1 MEETHN
7 TNGEVSA
14 ESLPS
19 TSEGRRQRINPPHVG
34 NGPSAARHDVS
45 SSKHNYWRS
54 RGVWGRSPESPES
67 LNKIADPSRTVIDT
81 KAPFES
87 VKDAVNMFG
96 GNVDWKAYGALIK
109 ERSRNNEQELE
120 KVEQEIPL
128 YQKHL
133 EAAEDA
139 KDRVLQELEITKS
152 QVEEIKLQLEKA
164 LTEETRALQDS
175 ELAQLRVKEIE
186 HGVGDENSEAGKAQ
200 VTVVQT
206 RRLEA
211 DNELKSVKVELDV
224 LRKECE
230 KLMRERDAAAKKAE
244 EAAVASE
251 DVEKRVDELTIE
263 LAIAKETLESAHSS
277 HLNAEEQGLDAAVER
292 EQGNQ
297 CLQQKLKQ
305 SEEELHSFEEKLA
318 AVNDVELKL
327 DTASSFLNSLKG
339 KLVAYVETEIGRD
352 EKHAFVQPDALSAA
366 KKELEEARSSM
377 EKAKD
382 EVNCLRIA
390 AFSLKSQ
397 LEAETSILSSLREK
411 EKMSSLAISSLE
423 AELEKNQ
430 SEQEEVQG
438 KEKKSIGEL
447 REFSHELQEKTE
459 ETDDAKSKAHFA
471 RRELTEA
478 MEEAEM
484 AKASASTMELRLQ
497 AVLKEIEASVASERL
512 ALEAVKAIQGS
523 EETTESSQ
531 DVVSISS
538 EEYYALSK
546 KASEAERLSNERV
559 IAAIDQIKDAKRSE
573 KLVREKLE
581 AAFMGRK
588 ERKEGL
594 RDATEKAA
602 KAKEGKLKMEQELR
616 DWRAENEQRRKAR
629 EAFSASSS
637 NGQFKTTRFF
647 WKSFDNGREINGSN
661 PAKVTLRVNSAPD
674 SNRRY
679 SAGEGDGP
687 VSELRPRR
695 KRSFFPRIVLFLA
708 RKKTQTVR

>member
-34 NGPSAARHDVS
+34 NGPSTARHDVS
-45 SSKHNYWRS
+45 SNKHGYWRS

-96 GNVDWKAYGALIK
+96 GNVDWKAYRALIK

-175 ELAQLRVKEIE
+175 ELARLRVKEIE
-186 HGVGDENSEAGKAQ
+186 RGVGDENSEAGKAQ
-200 VTVVQT
+200 VTVART

-224 LRKECE
+224 LRKECD

-244 EAAVASE
+244 EAALASE
-251 DVEKRVDELTIE
+251 DVEKRVDELAIE

-277 HLNAEEQGLDAAVER
+277 HRNAEEQRLDAAVER

-339 KLVAYVETEIGRD
+339 KLAAYVETEIGRD
-352 EKHAFVQPDALSAA
+352 EKDAFVQPDTLSAA

-390 AFSLKSQ
+390 VFSLKSQ

-411 EKMSSLAISSLE
+411 ARMSSLAISSLE

-430 SEQEEVQG
+430 SEQEVQG
-438 KEKKSIGEL
+438 KEKKSIGEM
-447 REFSHELQEKTE
+447 REFSHESQEKTE

-497 AVLKEIEASVASERL
+497 AVLREIEAAVASERL

-531 DVVSISS
+531 DVVSISF

-581 AAFMGRK
+581 AGFMGRK

-616 DWRAENEQRRKAR
+616 DWRAENEQRRKAD

-637 NGQFKTTRFF
+637 DGQFKTTRFF

-687 VSELRPRR
+687 VSELKARR
-695 KRSFFPRIVLFLA
+695 KRSFFPRIAMFLA